1 MSIWRSID
9 GVPEIPERDNYT
21 GAPVEGAPGVLVD
34 VATAV
39 SWHPFVRLLV
49 EVDYQMGE
57 ALLSVAEARAVSA
70 ALEAACHRIE
80 TDALY
85 AT

>member
-1 MSIWRSID
+1 M
-9 GVPEIPERDNYT
+9 
-21 GAPVEGAPGVLVD
+21 
-34 VATAV
+34 